1 MSDLLTYPA
10 TQGYLAALVPPREKE
25 LQEMEAYAAK
35 HDFPIIGP
43 ACGYYCYQLARM
55 INAKSIFELGSGYGY
70 STAWFAK
77 AIKETCAEQGGAQSL
92 SRGRSNGGGV
102 VHHTVWDEEL
112 SKTARRHLSALGYD
126 DLVQYHVSEAVE
138 ALRKTEGPFDIIF
151 NDIDKQAYPASLPV
165 IKENLR
171 SGGLLIIDNMLWSG
185 RIFNKKDFSPAT
197 EGVREFTKQI
207 TTDPGWIVSLAPVRD
222 GMIIAYKK

>member
-1 MSDLLTYPA
+1 MSDLLTYQA
-10 TQGYLAALVPPREKE
+10 TQDYLASLVPPREKE
-25 LQEMEAYAAK
+25 LQEMEAYATK

-77 AIKETCAEQGGAQSL
+77 ALED
-92 SRGRSNGGGV
+92 NGGGV
-102 VHHTVWDEEL
+102 VHHTVWNERL
-112 SKTARRHLSALGYD
+112 SKSASRYMSALGYD

-138 ALRKTEGPFDIIF
+138 ALTKTEGPFDIIF

-165 IKENLR
+165 IKEKLR

-185 RIFNKKDFSPAT
+185 RIFDKKDVSPAT
-197 EGVREFTKQI
+197 EDVREFTKQI
-207 TTDPGWIVSLAPVRD
+207 TTDSGWIVSLAPMRD
-222 GMIIAYKK
+222 GMIVAYRK